1 MKVTITDNT
10 ANVKMDKKLKANL
23 FIRYALDEVYD
34 EARPVTPRKEGN
46 LSRDV
51 LRQTLGLKGKIVWR
65 KIYAQ
70 YQEKGMR
77 RGGGHVVK
85 NYTTP
90 GTGKHFARNSVL
102 KVISKAPSI
111 MKKAGLM

>member
-1 MKVTITDNT
+1 MKVIVTDNT
-10 ANVKMDKKLKANL
+10 SKIKSDKKLRANL

-34 EARPVTPRKEGN
+34 EARPVTPKKEGN

-51 LRQTLGLKGKIVWR
+51 LRQVLGLKGKIVWN
-65 KIYAQ
+65 KVYAQ

-77 RGGGHVVK
+77 RGGGYVVK

-90 GTGKHFARNSVL
+90 GTGKHFARNSVI
-102 KVISKAPSI
+102 KVIAKTPSI